1 MGKYLK
7 NSTEEERMEF
17 SIKLHEVLGRMLAHQ
32 KGMENPQIILSYKG
46 KELKRIG

>member
-32 KGMENPQIILSYKG
+32 KGMENPLIILSKNG
-46 KELKRIG
+46 KEIKKVG